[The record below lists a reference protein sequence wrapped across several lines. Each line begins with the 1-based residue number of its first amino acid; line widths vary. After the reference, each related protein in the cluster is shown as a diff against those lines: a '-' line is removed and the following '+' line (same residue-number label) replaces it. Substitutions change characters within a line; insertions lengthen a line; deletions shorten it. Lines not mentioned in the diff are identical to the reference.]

1 MQQKQIMRKITQ
13 TLLLMLLLAIS
24 SNVKGES
31 IVDETICVQLRY
43 NDPHD
48 ESHPITRI
56 PPAPISAIQSDHVFT
71 FAEYLA
77 GETIEVVSDGT
88 IVYTSVIGQ
97 DGMVVVP
104 DDLTGYFTLVLYV
117 GDKMYSAEVEL

>member
-31 IVDETICVQLRY
+31 IVDETISVQLRY

-48 ESHPITRI
+48 ESHPVTRI
-56 PPAPISAIQSDHVFT
+56 PPAPISAIQSNHVFT

-88 IVYTSVIGQ
+88 IAYTSVIGQ
-97 DGMVVVP
+97 DGTVDVP
-104 DDLTGYFTLVLYV
+104 DDLTGDFTLVLYV